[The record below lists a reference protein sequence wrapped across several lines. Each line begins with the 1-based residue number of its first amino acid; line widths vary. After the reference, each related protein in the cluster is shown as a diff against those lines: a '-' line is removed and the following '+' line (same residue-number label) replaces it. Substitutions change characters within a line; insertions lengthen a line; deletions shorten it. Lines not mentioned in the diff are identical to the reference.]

1 MYTSEIQF
9 TIGFGLERIKIVAK
23 NYTDL
28 MNKVNNWIAKNS
40 GKLITVLGLDSCVN
54 IDKIIYR
61 YPSGKTFIK
70 KF

>member
-28 MNKVNNWIAKNS
+28 MNRVNNWITKNS
-40 GKLITVLGLDSCVN
+40 GKPITVLGLDSCVN
-54 IDKIIYR
+54 INKIIYR